1 MKKIFA
7 NYVALNYNSQ
17 IGYSLLIQEL
27 SPHDGSL
34 RFNCRATFGNSED
47 CLEYLEFKAGKVI
60 SRGFGPY
67 FNMIRELIINEP
79 DIRREIIS
87 DFYVLEN
94 GRFNVK
100 RGNNKI

>member
-7 NYVALNYNSQ
+7 NYVALNYNSS

-47 CLEYLEFKAGKVI
+47 CMEYLECKAGKVI
-60 SRGFGPY
+60 SRGFTPY
-67 FNMIRELIINEP
+67 FEDIRQLIIKEP

-94 GRFNVK
+94 GRLNIKKVK
-100 RGNNKI
+100 

>member
-27 SPHDGSL
+27 SPHDESSL
-34 RFNCRATFGNSED
+34 RINCRATFGNSED

-60 SRGFGPY
+60 SRSFTHY
-67 FNMIRELIINEP
+67 FELIRQLIVNEP

-87 DFYVLEN
+87 DFYVLEG
-94 GRFNVK
+94 GRLNIKKVK
-100 RGNNKI
+100 